1 MDKYII
7 IKSDRKTAAIQIK
20 EGVVTLRVPKR
31 MTDGQIKEF
40 AEKHSD
46 WIKKQLEKQIRELEA
61 VEEVKPLSK
70 EQLKELAD
78 RAKREIPPRV
88 EYYARL
94 LNVTYGRISV
104 KNQKTRWGSC
114 SSKGNLNFNYL
125 LMLAPK
131 EVLDSVI
138 VHELC
143 HRREMNHSDRFYS
156 LVLGVFPDYYEHH
169 QWLKDNSAKL
179 HKLASHL

>member
-1 MDKYII
+1 MII
-7 IKSDRKTAAIQIK
+7 EVIRSNRRTMGAEIKGEKLII
-20 EGVVTLRVPKR
+20 RVPLFA
-31 MTDGQIKEF
+31 TDKEIDRF
-40 AEKHSD
+40 IEQNKKWIETHLAKAMEREK
-46 WIKKQLEKQIRELEA
+46 A
-61 VEEVKPLSK
+61 K
-70 EQLKELAD
+70 ESCHKLTQDEIVELAD
-78 RAKREIPPRV
+78 KAREVIPERV
-88 EYYARL
+88 AHYAPL
-94 LNVTYGRISV
+94 IGVTYGKITIRKQRS
-104 KNQKTRWGSC
+104 RWGSC

-156 LVLGVFPDYYEHH
+156 LVLGVFPDYYKHH